1 MGSSGRRRE
10 NMDAAHDLEAVTNS
24 RMSACSFGGFRAA
37 GFLANQRD
45 GLEEAFMWEDNSYC
59 WVVICKNNSFHK
71 RANRF
76 FKHKIPLGE
85 TDVYSPPPALRGNFT
100 VRCDECQKEYLYK
113 PSDVLRHDQELPVS
127 FTPHPLFR
135 LNLMPSA
142 VGWAGQNVIEL
153 AAGADRR
160 RSERLFLDV
169 GLIVRGISVER
180 KVFGVCVERKVFQ
193 EPTFTISVSAHGALV
208 VMSTKV
214 AIGQTLFLKDPATQK
229 EMEGRVTRFGPLHGN
244 EAQVGINFTQPTL
257 MFWPAVFPPKSWKSV
272 ATPPQAPSSKFA
284 VLGGAVKSPD

>member
-1 MGSSGRRRE
+1 
-10 NMDAAHDLEAVTNS
+10 
-24 RMSACSFGGFRAA
+24 
-37 GFLANQRD
+37 
-45 GLEEAFMWEDNSYC
+45 MWEDSNYC
-59 WVVICKNNSFHK
+59 WAVICKNNWFHK

-85 TDVYSPPPALRGNFT
+85 TDAYAPPPALKGDFT

-113 PSDVLRHDQELPVS
+113 PSDVLRHDHELPVS
-127 FTPHPLFR
+127 FTPHPLFQS
-135 LNLMPSA
+135 NFMPSA

-153 AAGADRR
+153 PTGADRR

-169 GLIVRGISVER
+169 GLIVRGESVEGE
-180 KVFGVCVERKVFQ
+180 VFE
-193 EPTFTISVSAHGALV
+193 EPTFTISISAHGALV

-214 AIGQTLFLKDPATQK
+214 VLGQTLFLRNPGIQK
-229 EMEGRVTRFGPLHGN
+229 EMEGRVTRFGPLRGN

-272 ATPPQAPSSKFA
+272 ATPPQAPSKFA
-284 VLGGAVKSPD
+284 VLQDRR